1 MYVFVQP
8 VMKRISAGPDRTEA
22 PAGPGS
28 FMMLNYTWSDSHSL
42 TERTPG
48 NLGAETMKPEF
59 GRLRRLIFDSICL
72 PIVCQLAEIGF
83 SRA

>member
-1 MYVFVQP
+1 MHVFVQP

-42 TERTPG
+42 TERTP
-48 NLGAETMKPEF
+48 LLTKDEF
-59 GRLRRLIFDSICL
+59 
-72 PIVCQLAEIGF
+72 
-83 SRA
+83 